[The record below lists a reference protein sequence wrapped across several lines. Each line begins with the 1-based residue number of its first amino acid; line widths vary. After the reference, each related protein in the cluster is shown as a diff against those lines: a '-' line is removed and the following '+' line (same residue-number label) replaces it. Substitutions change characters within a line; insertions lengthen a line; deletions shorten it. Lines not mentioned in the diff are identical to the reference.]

1 MDGPALALSLLNIN
15 WIYKVCVGKVCCA
28 QCCGRRRKALKQ
40 KEFKGQM
47 LELRKASDP
56 DEIKWEN
63 LGYKQVNRKLR
74 VFASWLSALA
84 LILVALY
91 ALLEMREK
99 SETLTAEFDT
109 GIVCPET
116 VTKQQAYVDAS
127 KEPDLREGLM
137 HCFCL
142 RTFQTDRQN
151 IGMTFEEFSK
161 DESQDQTQYCY
172 EWSKVYFNQQLLVL
186 VSSGT
191 LAAINVIICVI
202 IEVISNQE
210 KHHSENDQTIG
221 LFSKLTIA
229 QFINITLVVLIV
241 NFNIY

>member
-1 MDGPALALSLLNIN
+1 
-15 WIYKVCVGKVCCA
+15 
-28 QCCGRRRKALKQ
+28 
-40 KEFKGQM
+40 
-47 LELRKASDP
+47 
-56 DEIKWEN
+56 
-63 LGYKQVNRKLR
+63 
-74 VFASWLSALA
+74 
-84 LILVALY
+84 
-91 ALLEMREK
+91 
-99 SETLTAEFDT
+99 
-109 GIVCPET
+109 
-116 VTKQQAYVDAS
+116 
-127 KEPDLREGLM
+127 
-137 HCFCL
+137 
-142 RTFQTDRQN
+142 
-151 IGMTFEEFSK
+151 MTFEEFSK